1 MASPAPGQRKID
13 FPDHAN
19 ISRNMFANER
29 LDIARMPSTPAEC
42 PSGLRSATQE
52 QLTILRLF
60 GSEKPF
66 LHMNVCDHSRVLCT
80 RGFEPHFSQFFSEIW
95 NTPMPVTPQ
104 YASMGLFFASRGGNI
119 RQKKKILNRDAI
131 SLVCS
136 LVDIVDSLV
145 DSWLK
150 LGRAWFFPHGA

>member
-80 RGFEPHFSQFFSEIW
+80 RGFEPHFSHFSFETYLLLRPLSWWESDNYHVGQFQILYNQVCLRLVFFIKTESLGMRFIFS
-95 NTPMPVTPQ
+95 
-104 YASMGLFFASRGGNI
+104 GNPL
-119 RQKKKILNRDAI
+119 KKKGYCEIFI
-131 SLVCS
+131 T
-136 LVDIVDSLV
+136 
-145 DSWLK
+145 
-150 LGRAWFFPHGA
+150 

>member
-29 LDIARMPSTPAEC
+29 HDIARMPSTPAEC

-80 RGFEPHFSQFFSEIW
+80 RGFEPHFSQIFFRDLKYS
-95 NTPMPVTPQ
+95 NAC
-104 YASMGLFFASRGGNI
+104 YASVRVNGFVLREPRWKYPA
-119 RQKKKILNRDAI
+119 KKKNSKQR
-131 SLVCS
+131 CY
-136 LVDIVDSLV
+136 
-145 DSWLK
+145 
-150 LGRAWFFPHGA
+150 FPGVFTR